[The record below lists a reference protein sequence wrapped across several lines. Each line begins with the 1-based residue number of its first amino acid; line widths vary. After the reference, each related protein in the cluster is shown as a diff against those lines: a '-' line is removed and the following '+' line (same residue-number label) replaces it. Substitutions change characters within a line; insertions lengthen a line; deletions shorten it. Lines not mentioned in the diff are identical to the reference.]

1 MAYFDQ
7 TLDNLLSREGIV
19 ANLKFR
25 FVDDA
30 RLGMRPI
37 RAGWRW
43 KDGGM
48 VYNREWV
55 EEDIAAGEQKR
66 TTTVVNL
73 SLNSMVEYLK
83 FTTEDY
89 LDFPQLKLPTLD
101 C

>member
-1 MAYFDQ
+1 MSTHLYNFDGDIYIQLSGGPIGLRLTAALANLMMAYFDQ
-7 TLDNLLSREGIV
+7 TLDKLLSREGIV

-30 RLGMRPI
+30 RLWMHPT

-55 EEDIAAGEQKR
+55 EEDIAAGE
-66 TTTVVNL
+66 
-73 SLNSMVEYLK
+73 
-83 FTTEDY
+83 
-89 LDFPQLKLPTLD
+89 
-101 C
+101 